1 MNPLHLLRGG
11 SGRHPALASTQD
23 VLTLVG
29 EIDHDTVILRD
40 GSRRAVLEASGVS
53 FNLRP
58 PDQQAAIFA
67 GWERLLNSIDYPL
80 QILVQV
86 TPMDVEGYLARL
98 FRTNAAST
106 PALRRLLDDHA
117 AFVRSLR
124 RERDLHERRYY
135 FVIPG
140 DPPRLREGRRGGG
153 LAQLFTAWRR
163 RGGDVSPP
171 EQAAARR
178 LLARRCNQVGEGLGA
193 IGVASRRLQGE
204 PLATL
209 WRDAIG
215 GLRPLHARH
224 WVDPL
229 DASPVVTGMLAG
241 AAAEPHETESTP

>member
-1 MNPLHLLRGG
+1 MNPLHLLLRGG
-11 SGRHPALASTQD
+11 NDRRPALASTQD
-23 VLTLVG
+23 VLTLVAD
-29 EIDHDTVILRD
+29 IDHDIVILRD

-58 PDQQAAIFA
+58 PDQQVAIVA

-106 PALRRLLDDHA
+106 PALRRLLHHHA

-140 DPPRLREGRRGGG
+140 DPPQLREGRRGGG
-153 LAQLFTAWRR
+153 LARLFTAWRR
-163 RGGDVSPP
+163 RGDEVSPA

-178 LLARRCNQVGEGLGA
+178 LLAWRCNQIGEGLGA

-209 WRDAIG
+209 WRDTIA

-224 WVDPL
+224 WVDPR
-229 DASPVVTGMLAG
+229 DASPVVTGIHAG
-241 AAAEPHETESTP
+241 AAADPRETE

>member
-1 MNPLHLLRGG
+1 MNPLHSLLRGG
-11 SGRHPALASTQD
+11 NGGRPALASTQD
-23 VLTLVG
+23 VLTLVAD
-29 EIDHDTVILRD
+29 IDHDTLILRD

-58 PDQQAAIFA
+58 PDQQAAIVA

-98 FRTNAAST
+98 VRKNGVST
-106 PALRRLLDDHA
+106 TALQRLLDDHA

-124 RERDLHERRYY
+124 RERDLHERHYY

-153 LAQLFTAWRR
+153 LARLFAAWRR
-163 RGGDVSPP
+163 RGGDVSPA

-178 LLARRCNQVGEGLGA
+178 LLAWRCNQIGEGLGA
-193 IGVASRRLQGE
+193 IGVASRRLHGE

-224 WVDPL
+224 WVDPRA
-229 DASPVVTGMLAG
+229 ASPVVTGIRAG
-241 AAAEPHETESTP
+241 PPAEPGDRE